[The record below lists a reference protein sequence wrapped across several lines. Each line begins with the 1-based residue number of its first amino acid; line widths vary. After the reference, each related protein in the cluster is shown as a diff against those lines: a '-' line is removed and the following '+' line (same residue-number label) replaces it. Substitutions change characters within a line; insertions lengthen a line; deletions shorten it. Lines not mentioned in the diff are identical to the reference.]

1 MATYLTPNLIELA
14 GLTQEPLDAKSPTGQ
29 IHQAALKLCR
39 QGFAK
44 TVITKMGERGALMTR
59 LKDSY
64 HCTAPKVQAVDS
76 TAAGDCFNGV
86 FAAMLLEGCSNREAM
101 KWAVHA
107 ASLSVTIQGAQPSMP
122 HKGMLK
128 LSGAGSV

>member
-1 MATYLTPNLIELA
+1 
-14 GLTQEPLDAKSPTGQ
+14 
-29 IHQAALKLCR
+29 
-39 QGFAK
+39 
-44 TVITKMGERGALMTR
+44 MTT

-101 KWAVHA
+101 KWAVRA

-122 HKGMLK
+122 HKAMLK
-128 LSGAGSV
+128 VSGAGSV